1 MYLDYE
7 EEKMKRGM
15 CLLLIFLLVV
25 SSLTAAGK
33 KDEAS
38 SPIVE
43 VSVFATEESQQKLNL
58 KVFSSLLEEYNS
70 INGTSYQLKLVTGQ
84 SKDII
89 NTRMSSNNKPD
100 IFILDS
106 PADVHQYAQDGLLLD
121 LTKYA
126 QSYRWEEVLFPWAFD
141 LAKVQNRVMTLPYG
155 YEGMVLWYN
164 KQIMKQLGLEAE
176 SIIDLNSFENA
187 MIRAKNAGYVPVML
201 GSQDWPWAQEWY
213 LSILYSYTGR
223 ALVKNTVEGKNP
235 NGWNDEAFKKTVEL
249 YKSWHQKGYLADG
262 KSFVLTSDDAINA
275 FTTDKALF
283 KLEGSWAPYWIA
295 PLDAKDQ
302 DKIGVMLHP
311 AINDVEKPHLPLAVG
326 GMWCASADTKH
337 PDVVGFLISGLLRQD
352 FQRDFLATGMDVA
365 PMDIDDEMFSDLPP
379 TIRAMWSMVNDAL
392 TNNSFGYTTWA
403 FYPPETRV
411 YLYEGIIS
419 VLENRLSVAD
429 YLAEMNRLNT
439 LELQQG
445 FEPVIPSAL

>member
-1 MYLDYE
+1 
-7 EEKMKRGM
+7 
-15 CLLLIFLLVV
+15 
-25 SSLTAAGK
+25 
-33 KDEAS
+33 
-38 SPIVE
+38 
-43 VSVFATEESQQKLNL
+43 
-58 KVFSSLLEEYNS
+58 
-70 INGTSYQLKLVTGQ
+70 
-84 SKDII
+84 
-89 NTRMSSNNKPD
+89 
-100 IFILDS
+100 
-106 PADVHQYAQDGLLLD
+106 
-121 LTKYA
+121 
-126 QSYRWEEVLFPWAFD
+126 
-141 LAKVQNRVMTLPYG
+141 
-155 YEGMVLWYN
+155 
-164 KQIMKQLGLEAE
+164 MKQLGLEAE